1 MSVVSEQISRVG
13 RRLFYHGLHGP
24 PSVGEKANE
33 ARALCCPEVYAT
45 VDAWYPVAGIL
56 MKEADS
62 AQVSGVVYKDIA
74 TDSRFAKTGLNDL
87 LGAKIRRGSIVGLS
101 RPNISIPTV
110 DMYNAKLSYP
120 IILIIRKLGF
130 QGISGEF
137 VMAVSFDDLHYSR
150 FLPAQDPIE
159 PKQVSILI
167 TREEGSLVARTI
179 RKKGQDYE
187 IRASTTGEVNV
198 INNMLRNIKLPSHST
213 PPPSNPEESSTELT
227 SPQLVSA

>member
-1 MSVVSEQISRVG
+1 MSVVAEQISRAS
-13 RRLFYHGLHGP
+13 RLFRHGLNRP

-33 ARALCCPEVYAT
+33 ARALCCPRVYAA
-45 VDAWYPVAGIL
+45 VDAWYPVADIL

-62 AQVSGVVYKDIA
+62 AQVSGIVYKDIA
-74 TDSRFAKTGLNDL
+74 TDSRFAKAGLKDL
-87 LGAKIRRGSIVGLS
+87 LREKIRRASIVGLS

-150 FLPAQDPIE
+150 FLPAQDTIE
-159 PKQVSILI
+159 PKQIGILI
-167 TREEGSLVARTI
+167 TREGGSLVARTI
-179 RKKGQDYE
+179 RKKGKDE
-187 IRASTTGEVNV
+187 KIDASTTGEIDV
-198 INNMLRNIKLPSHST
+198 IYSMLNNIKLPPS
-213 PPPSNPEESSTELT
+213 PPPSNPEESSTEPT